1 MLAIVIC
8 LIGTGII
15 IALTKTKPSVLG
27 IKPNRKRLLQATAG
41 FGFAFLAGLIYY
53 GLCLWLLKADWE
65 INPLYDFSEML
76 TAAFWTL
83 RSVLFEELVWR
94 GILLY
99 FLMKYLGARTGI
111 LISAISF
118 GIFHWFSYEILGN
131 YGQMLAVFLL
141 TGIAGIMFGY
151 AYKLT
156 GSLYLP
162 VSLHFGWNFVSIVI
176 FSQGPLGDQLLLVT
190 TQNELEGLISLFV
203 FLLQIFL
210 LPGIVLLYFYFLKR
224 KEKFPVVV

>member
-1 MLAIVIC
+1 MLAIIIC
-8 LIGTGII
+8 LLGTWLLIKF
-15 IALTKTKPSVLG
+15 TKTESSVLG
-27 IKPNRKRLLQATAG
+27 VKPTRRRLLHFVAG
-41 FGFAFLAGLIYY
+41 FGFASLAGFIYY
-53 GLCLWLLKADWE
+53 GACLWLLKADWE
-65 INPLYDFSEML
+65 FNPNYGFSEML
-76 TAAFWTL
+76 GACFWTL

-99 FLMKYLGARTGI
+99 LLMKYLGTRTGI

-131 YGQMLAVFLL
+131 YGQMLTVFLL
-141 TGIAGIMFGY
+141 TGIAGIIFGY
-151 AYKLT
+151 AYNLT

-176 FSQGPLGDQLLLVT
+176 FSQGPFGDQLLLIT
-190 TQNELEGLISLFV
+190 TQNELEGLISLLV
-203 FLLQIFL
+203 FLLQLFI

-224 KEKFPVVV
+224 NRKIPIAV